1 MAYTAQQLVQSALR
15 KLGVADF
22 GAQEEIDA
30 LESMNQYIQSIA
42 ADRDMWVMGL
52 APLTTFSSLNDTL
65 DAPNEYANLLI
76 NQTAIYI
83 APEYGVKTT
92 PEVAAAAKYSAD
104 TIRMQTFREQ
114 SKQIPHNSWPR

>member
-15 KLGVADF
+15 KLGVSDF

-30 LESMNQYIQSIA
+30 LEVMNQYIQSIS
-42 ADRDMWVMGL
+42 ADKDMWVMGI
-52 APLTTFSSLNDTL
+52 APLVTFDSLNSTL
-65 DAPNEYANLLI
+65 NAPNEYANLLI
-76 NQTAIYI
+76 NQTAIYM

-114 SKQIPHNSWPR
+114 TNRIPYNSWPR